1 MTICLWQPFIKISA
15 RLDQIVQM
23 NNSKKDNI
31 IVENVKNDGDLNNYY
46 NTKESSVTRLDNY
59 FCFHDLSSFVSNY

>member
-59 FCFHDLSSFVSNY
+59 FLFS